1 MIIVYYYYW
10 KKESGF
16 NSHWEQAE
24 KIFYSVAMASRFCWS
39 MKNRKMMLDGWSC
52 DNPEDNQAM
61 HQKVNI
67 AKINGWSI

>member
-10 KKESGF
+10 KDG
-16 NSHWEQAE
+16 HWEKAE
-24 KIFYSVAMASRFCWS
+24 KIFYSVVMASRFCWS

-52 DNPEDNQAM
+52 DNPEDNQSM

-67 AKINGWSI
+67 TKINGWSI